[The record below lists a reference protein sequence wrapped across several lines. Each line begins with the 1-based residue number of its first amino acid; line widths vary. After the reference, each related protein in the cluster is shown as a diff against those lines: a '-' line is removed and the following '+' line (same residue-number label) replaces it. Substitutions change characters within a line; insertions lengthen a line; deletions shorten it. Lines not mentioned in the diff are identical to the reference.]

1 MTRRIAWLLVL
12 ASVAAAQGGRDSGTT
27 GRAILFVRWTRTDE
41 SHDIFMAAW
50 RALEPHFV
58 GQVNR
63 RRLASFD
70 GDAKKAH
77 AYFAQHKDVVLVVAF
92 GAEAAR
98 VTREVLPK
106 KPVLEV
112 SPEKSA
118 HVSTRVD
125 RDRLARLLMAFH
137 PRARQILVLGPPE
150 RLAGFE
156 ASPQGELAWV
166 PEQGAARP
174 VKVPLVT
181 TSPAA
186 PKDVAAL
193 TVRPDPDGV
202 GLKVA
207 ALVLRKL
214 RDGKPFRRERVSRL
228 RVTVDLR
235 AAAAAGHEVPLKF
248 LAKADVV
255 RRAR

>member
-1 MTRRIAWLLVL
+1 
-12 ASVAAAQGGRDSGTT
+12 
-27 GRAILFVRWTRTDE
+27 GRAILFVRWTQTAE
-41 SHDIFMAAW
+41 SQDIWMAAW
-50 RALEPHFV
+50 QALEPHFI
-58 GQVNR
+58 GQINR
-63 RRLASFD
+63 RRLATFQ
-70 GDAKKAH
+70 GDAKNAR
-77 AYFAQHKDVVLVVAF
+77 AYFAEHKDAVLVVAF

-98 VTREVLPK
+98 VTRKILPK
-106 KPVLEV
+106 TPVLEV

-125 RDRLARLLMAFH
+125 RVRLARLLMAFH
-137 PRARQILVLGPPE
+137 PRARRITVLGPPE

-166 PEQGAARP
+166 PEQGAAKP
-174 VKVPLVT
+174 VTVPLVT
-181 TSPAA
+181 TSPAV

-193 TVRPDPDGV
+193 TVRPNPDGV

-214 RDGKPFRRERVSRL
+214 RDKKPFRKERVSRL

-235 AAAAAGHEVPLKF
+235 AAAAAGHEVPLEF

>member
-1 MTRRIAWLLVL
+1 MKRLVWLLFL
-12 ASVAAAQGGRDSGTT
+12 TSLAAAQGGRDSGTT

-41 SHDIFMAAW
+41 SNDIWFAAW

-63 RRLASFD
+63 RRLTSFD
-70 GDAKKAH
+70 GDARKAR
-77 AYFAQHKDVVLVVAF
+77 AYFAQHRDVVLVVAF

-98 VTREVLPK
+98 VSRDILPK
-106 KPVLEV
+106 TPVLEV

-118 HVSTRVD
+118 HVSTHVD
-125 RDRLARLLMAFH
+125 RDRFARLLMAFH
-137 PRARQILVLGPPE
+137 PRARRIAVLGPPE
-150 RLAGFE
+150 RLAGFQ
-156 ASPQGELAWV
+156 ASPQGEVAWV
-166 PEQGAARP
+166 PEGGA
-174 VKVPLVT
+174 VKAVTVPLVT
-181 TSPAA
+181 TSPAV
-186 PKDVAAL
+186 PRDVAAL
-193 TVRPDPDGV
+193 TVRPDPGSV

-228 RVTVDLR
+228 RVTVDLG